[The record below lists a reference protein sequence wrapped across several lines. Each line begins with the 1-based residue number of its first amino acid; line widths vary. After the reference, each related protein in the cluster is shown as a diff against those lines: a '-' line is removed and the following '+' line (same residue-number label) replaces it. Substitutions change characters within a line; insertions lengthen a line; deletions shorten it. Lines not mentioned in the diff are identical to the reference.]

1 MFVSVFDASGAATAQ
16 PAEEPAFQPPAATI
30 LFAKEHTMVV
40 GRGSA
45 LIADDD
51 EFFRAALSAI
61 LTKQLGFSKVF
72 EAASLDEGLE
82 QLGTKEG
89 ISAAFFDLSMPGVQ
103 SPANLKAVRECFPA
117 MRIAVVSGSKRRQD
131 ILLALEAGVHG
142 YVPKGIGI
150 KDLTAALRTI
160 LEGAIYVPPGLAD
173 LPANS
178 EESTDLPRPGNS
190 SDNGGAASGLTARQR
205 DVLELLVQGK
215 SNKEIA
221 RSLALGEG
229 TVKVHVAA
237 LFRNLGVNTRAG
249 AAAAGV
255 RLL

>member
-1 MFVSVFDASGAATAQ
+1 MLA
-16 PAEEPAFQPPAATI
+16 
-30 LFAKEHTMVV
+30 
-40 GRGSA
+40 GRRSA

-61 LTKQLGFSKVF
+61 LTKQLGFAKVF
-72 EAASLDEGLE
+72 EAASLDEALE
-82 QLGTKEG
+82 QLGTQEG

-103 SPANLKAVRECFPA
+103 SPANLKAVRECFPDTR
-117 MRIAVVSGSKRRQD
+117 MAVVSASKRRQD
-131 ILLALEAGVHG
+131 ILLALEAGAHG
-142 YVPKGIGI
+142 YVPKGLGI
-150 KDLTAALRTI
+150 KDLTGALRTI

-178 EESTDLPRPGNS
+178 EQSTDAFRPDS
-190 SDNGGAASGLTARQR
+190 NGAPIGLTARQR

-221 RSLALGEG
+221 RSLTLGEG

-237 LFRNLGVNTRAG
+237 LFRNLGVNTRSG

>member
-1 MFVSVFDASGAATAQ
+1 
-16 PAEEPAFQPPAATI
+16 
-30 LFAKEHTMVV
+30 MVA
-40 GRGSA
+40 GRPSA

-61 LTKQLGFSKVF
+61 LTKQLGFATVF
-72 EAASLDEGLE
+72 EAASLDEALE
-82 QLGTKEG
+82 ELGTQPG
-89 ISAAFFDLSMPGVQ
+89 ISAAFFDLAMPGVQ
-103 SPANLKAVRECFPA
+103 SPANLKAVRECFPGTR
-117 MRIAVVSGSKRRQD
+117 MAVVSASNGRQD

-142 YVPKGIGI
+142 YVPKSLGI

-160 LEGAIYVPPGLAD
+160 LAGAIYVPPSLAD
-173 LPANS
+173 LPA
-178 EESTDLPRPGNS
+178 S
-190 SDNGGAASGLTARQR
+190 SDESAPPLQPGSGSNNSAAAIGLTARQR
-205 DVLELLVQGK
+205 GVLALLVEGK

-221 RSLALGEG
+221 RTLTLGEG

-237 LFRNLGVNTRAG
+237 LFRNLGVRTRSG

>member
-1 MFVSVFDASGAATAQ
+1 MGA
-16 PAEEPAFQPPAATI
+16 
-30 LFAKEHTMVV
+30 
-40 GRGSA
+40 GRRSA

-61 LTKQLGFSKVF
+61 LTKQLGFAKVF
-72 EAASLDEGLE
+72 EAASLDEALE
-82 QLGTKEG
+82 KLGTQEG

-103 SPANLKAVRECFPA
+103 SPANLKAVRECFPGTR
-117 MRIAVVSGSKRRQD
+117 MAVVSGSKRRQD

-142 YVPKGIGI
+142 YVPKGLGI

-173 LPANS
+173 LPAIS
-178 EESTDLPRPGNS
+178 EESPDLLRQGSTSNNS
-190 SDNGGAASGLTARQR
+190 AAASALTARQR
-205 DVLELLVQGK
+205 DVLALLVQGK
-215 SNKEIA
+215 SNKDIA
-221 RSLALGEG
+221 RTLTLGEG

-237 LFRNLGVNTRAG
+237 LFRNLGVNTRSG

-255 RLL
+255 RLLNFSPAVD

>member
-1 MFVSVFDASGAATAQ
+1 
-16 PAEEPAFQPPAATI
+16 
-30 LFAKEHTMVV
+30 MVA
-40 GRGSA
+40 GRRSA

-61 LTKQLGFSKVF
+61 LMKQLGFAQVF
-72 EAASLDEGLE
+72 EAASLDEALE
-82 QLGTKEG
+82 QLGTQEG

-103 SPANLKAVRECFPA
+103 SPANLKAVRECFPDTR
-117 MRIAVVSGSKRRQD
+117 MAVVSGSKRRYD
-131 ILLALEAGVHG
+131 ILLALEAGAHG
-142 YVPKGIGI
+142 YVPKSLGI

-160 LEGAIYVPPGLAD
+160 LEGAIYVPPSLAD

-178 EESTDLPRPGNS
+178 EEATDLLRPDNS
-190 SDNGGAASGLTARQR
+190 SNANASASGLTARQR
-205 DVLELLVQGK
+205 DVLGLLVEGK

-221 RSLALGEG
+221 RTLTLGEG

-237 LFRNLGVNTRAG
+237 LFRNLGVNTRSG

-255 RLL
+255 RLHELQVI